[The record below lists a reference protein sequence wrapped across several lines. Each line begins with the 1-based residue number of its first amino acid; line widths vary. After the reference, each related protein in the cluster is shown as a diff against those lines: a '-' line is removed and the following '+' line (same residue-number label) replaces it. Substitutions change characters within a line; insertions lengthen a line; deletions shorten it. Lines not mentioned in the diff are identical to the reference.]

1 MSPFVAEFL
10 LGNVAIDG
18 IVALPLLAP
27 MYGGGALLIREL
39 TRRARRGWPTII
51 GLGVAYSV
59 WEEAIVTQL
68 LFNPSYHG
76 LALSGAIVPGLGISA
91 TQMINIVTLHT
102 VWSVAVSIALVEL
115 LFPAQRTKP
124 WLGRFGY
131 FCVWMLFL
139 LGSAFIS
146 YSEFQESGFFASGWE
161 LTAGLVAVAILVL
174 VAFILPQKRQLNS
187 TVLSP
192 RPWLVLVASL
202 CSTSFFMILL
212 FELLPGWLGV
222 LAWAVLVL
230 ASIRLI
236 AVWGQRPGWGDWH
249 RWALVAGALLTYAW
263 SSFPQ
268 QPVIGT
274 AGSVDLFGNFVFALV
289 GMILI
294 FIASPAF
301 GTLATINRIAEPSD
315 AAEALDQPF

>member
-10 LGNVAIDG
+10 LGNIAIDG

-27 MYGGGALLIREL
+27 MYGGGALLIREI
-39 TRRARRGWPTII
+39 TRRTSRGWPTII

-59 WEEAIVTQL
+59 WEEAMVTQL

-76 LALSGAIVPGLGISA
+76 LSLSGAIVPWLGISA

-102 VWSVAVSIALVEL
+102 VWSVAVSIGLVEL
-115 LFPAQRTKP
+115 FFPAKRAKP
-124 WLGRFGY
+124 WLGWFG
-131 FCVWMLFL
+131 FLCAWLLFL

-146 YSEFQESGFFASGWE
+146 YSEFQESGFFASAWQ
-161 LTAGLVAVAILVL
+161 LASGLVAVAILVL
-174 VAFILPQKRQLNS
+174 VAFTLPHKKQLNS

-192 RPWLVLVASL
+192 RPWLVLIASL
-202 CSTSFFMILL
+202 ASTSLFMILL
-212 FELLPGWLGV
+212 FELLPGWFGV

-236 AVWGQRPGWGDWH
+236 AVWSQRPGWGDWH
-249 RWALVAGALLTYAW
+249 QWALVAGALLTYAW

-268 QPVIGT
+268 QPMIGT
-274 AGSVDLFGNFVFALV
+274 AGSVDLFGNTVFALV
-289 GMILI
+289 GMSLI
-294 FIASPAF
+294 VLASPAF
-301 GTLATINRIAEPSD
+301 GKFATINRNAES
-315 AAEALDQPF
+315 